1 MTDGTNAQMLPG
13 LDACNNI
20 TFILQLLM
28 SHCMLIDKEQKSSY
42 YISKLKIYTSSNWG
56 TVKGRVSQASIPG
69 PLLFLKYSDAD
80 RSSLGH

>member
-13 LDACNNI
+13 LDASNNI

-28 SHCMLIDKEQKSSY
+28 SHMLIDKEQKNSY

-56 TVKGRVSQASIPG
+56 TVKG
-69 PLLFLKYSDAD
+69 
-80 RSSLGH
+80 